1 YLKEIKWD
9 LVVIDEA
16 HKLRNVY
23 KPNNKIGNNIKWAFT
38 DCKKLLLTAT
48 PLQNSLLELYGL
60 VSLIDENVFGDIDS
74 FRSQYIK
81 DSDIEDLR
89 ERLRLC
95 SKRNLRKDVLEYIKY
110 TKRYPITEE
119 FNATDAEM
127 ELSNEI

>member
-1 YLKEIKWD
+1 M
-9 LVVIDEA
+9 
-16 HKLRNVY
+16 
-23 KPNNKIGNNIKWAFT
+23 
-38 DCKKLLLTAT
+38 
-48 PLQNSLLELYGL
+48 
-60 VSLIDENVFGDIDS
+60 IDENVFGDINS

-89 ERLRLC
+89 DRLRLC

-127 ELSNEI
+127 EL